1 MRSVRSVDEQ
11 LGVIFHDLQPLRAIS
26 VPLLDASG
34 CYVAADLRVGD
45 HVVLAAGE
53 LVSTRQLARLASAGV
68 TAVEVAPRP
77 RVVVMSLGDEAIDG
91 PTSQSRA
98 NALVVASACQDAG
111 AVVYRVGPAPRESRE
126 LTELIEDQL
135 VRADVV
141 VVVGGSD
148 LAADDQVI
156 EVLSAFAVTPSE
168 EQSGRGVEF
177 VEISMS
183 PGGRLGFG
191 RIGDDAIP
199 VVVLPG
205 DVLASYVSFEVFVR
219 PLLRALAADPRP
231 FRPTIR
237 AEVITGWTSPS
248 GRQEFRC
255 GQLERVDGQAQF
267 TPSTADEPLT
277 VLAETTA
284 LASIPQRNV
293 NIGVGVTA
301 LVIPLDGVSRG

>member
-1 MRSVRSVDEQ
+1 
-11 LGVIFHDLQPLRAIS
+11 
-26 VPLLDASG
+26 
-34 CYVAADLRVGD
+34 
-45 HVVLAAGE
+45 
-53 LVSTRQLARLASAGV
+53 
-68 TAVEVAPRP
+68 
-77 RVVVMSLGDEAIDG
+77 MSLGDEAIDG

-255 GQLERVDGQAQF
+255 GQLERVDGRAQF